1 MRRRWCGLAGWVWGV
16 VGVLAMCNAWGA
28 RSPLRWAAGVVPVGR
43 RACDEG
49 CWPVVS
55 PGAVRAGAAAV
66 RYGCSSERAECV
78 ATEGRRAGCRG
89 RAVGC
94 YCLVA
99 GVPVG
104 SGGRAVGAAGGAW
117 ARAWARAN
125 LEDLGVGGAGEVY
138 VRRGA
143 ARSRACRLRQTS
155 ARLTCSWQGG
165 QGSALPDV
173 AIGFAWSRLGRY
185 MPGRYWRAGGQR
197 LQRVGDLFAA
207 SGGGDDGQRRQNSS
221 SLLRLGY
228 MYVWRYVDMYTSDG
242 PPPAGALSSSAALT
256 RPPCRPA
263 LRCPWPHDAAAVT
276 SSLQPGQ
283 GWPWLR
289 PSAPTPQAC
298 HAHRQSPGRSR
309 ARREPVAIASRHR
322 QSRSAPSFAWP
333 AVAPLPGRLC
343 LCLAAA
349 TATPAPASTSS
360 PSLSRQASTSCTLYQ
375 VTPATLAARHC
386 TERLG

>member
-1 MRRRWCGLAGWVWGV
+1 
-16 VGVLAMCNAWGA
+16 MCNAWGA

-125 LEDLGVGGAGEVY
+125 LEDLGAGGAGEVY

-207 SGGGDDGQRRQNSS
+207 TGGGDGGQKASELQFAPTAGLHVCMEVCRHVHERRTTTGGRPQQQRRTHSPA
-221 SLLRLGY
+221 
-228 MYVWRYVDMYTSDG
+228 M
-242 PPPAGALSSSAALT
+242 PPCAAL
-256 RPPCRPA
+256 P
-263 LRCPWPHDAAAVT
+263 L
-276 SSLQPGQ
+276 
-283 GWPWLR
+283 
-289 PSAPTPQAC
+289 AP
-298 HAHRQSPGRSR
+298 
-309 ARREPVAIASRHR
+309 
-322 QSRSAPSFAWP
+322 
-333 AVAPLPGRLC
+333 
-343 LCLAAA
+343 
-349 TATPAPASTSS
+349 
-360 PSLSRQASTSCTLYQ
+360 
-375 VTPATLAARHC
+375 
-386 TERLG
+386 